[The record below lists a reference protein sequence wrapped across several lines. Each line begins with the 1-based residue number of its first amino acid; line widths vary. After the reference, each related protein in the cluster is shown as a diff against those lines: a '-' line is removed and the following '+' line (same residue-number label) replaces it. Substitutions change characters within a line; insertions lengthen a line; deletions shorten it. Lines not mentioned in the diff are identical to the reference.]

1 MGSIAAIVITYNP
14 GPEVLQNIQSY
25 LPEVDHLYIADNSSP
40 KLNFSASILDDP
52 KITLV
57 NNGGNEGI
65 AYRLNQVAE
74 LAIKAGYKW
83 LLTMDQDS
91 YFDTENIAA
100 YFEYMQDYKGH
111 DQVAM
116 FGVETVNRPE
126 LIADLSN
133 PADQLITSGSLLN
146 LALFQK
152 TGPFDEQLFIDEVDH
167 EYCYRAFVLGYQI
180 IQFTHIFLEHQ
191 LGEAVNV
198 KTIQG
203 GQRATSFHS
212 PLRVYYMVRN
222 FLYVKNKYKSASSLK
237 AVFKTRSTALLH
249 RVKNNML
256 YGPQKWTTL
265 KMVLTALGDYKSG
278 KMGKKQI

>member
-14 GPEVLQNIQSY
+14 GPEFLQNIQSY
-25 LPEVDHLYIADNSSP
+25 LSEVDHLYIADNSSP
-40 KLNFSASILDDP
+40 KLIFSDSILDSP

-65 AYRLNQVAE
+65 AYRLNQVAD
-74 LAIKAGYKW
+74 LSIKAGYKW

-91 YFDTENIAA
+91 YFDAENITA
-100 YFEYMQDYKGH
+100 YFEYMQDYNGH
-111 DQVAM
+111 EQVAM
-116 FGVETVNRPE
+116 FGVETVTKPE
-126 LIADLSN
+126 LIADLSS

-146 LALFQK
+146 LSLYPAI
-152 TGPFDEQLFIDEVDH
+152 GAFDERLFIDEVDH
-167 EYCYRAFVLGYQI
+167 EYCYRSFIRGYQI

-222 FLYVKNKYKSASSLK
+222 FLYVKQKYKAAEALK
-237 AVFKTRSTALLH
+237 SVFKIRSTALLH
-249 RVKNNML
+249 RVKNNVL
-256 YGPQKWTTL
+256 YGPKKWQTL
-265 KMVLTALGDYKSG
+265 KMVFMAFSDFKAG
-278 KMGKKQI
+278 KMGKKQV